1 MGCLL
6 GVETKKSGM
15 KWCSPYRSVLGQL
28 GSLILPL
35 CLSISKCEKTVRCPQ
50 LSVARTLGVRT
61 STVSSYPGGKAYS
74 LLLFK

>member
-15 KWCSPYRSVLGQL
+15 KWCSPYQSVLGQL

-35 CLSISKCEKTVRCPQ
+35 CLRISKCEKTVRCPQ
-50 LSVARTLGVRT
+50 LPMALTLGVYT
-61 STVSSYPGGKAYS
+61 SMVSSYPGGTAYS
-74 LLLFK
+74 LLLCK